1 MMVDDGRCAVVAALM
16 IREAR
21 RTVKHSSHMH
31 VWWALAPVLT
41 GMPGEKKLR
50 KVRTNLCIEVAQ
62 HLPIQSLKLL
72 LRLRGLSRFHLS

>member
-31 VWWALAPVLT
+31 RRRAFSPVLAACKVR
-41 GMPGEKKLR
+41 ELLR
-50 KVRTNLCIEVAQ
+50 KVRTYLCIEVAQ
-62 HLPIQSLKLL
+62 QLPIQKLNLL
-72 LRLRGLSRFHLS
+72 LWLSGLSRFHLS

>member
-31 VWWALAPVLT
+31 VWWAFAPVLT
-41 GMPGEKKLR
+41 GFREKRSCARYVQICAMRWHNICLFK
-50 KVRTNLCIEVAQ
+50 I
-62 HLPIQSLKLL
+62 
-72 LRLRGLSRFHLS
+72 LSYC